1 MDNTVKSLIFPYDT
15 ASPTCSPIFRA
26 WLALWPWMWRIF
38 EALGI
43 WTHKYLVLALFATH
57 LVYLAIMLALLYV
70 TIWKLEVKWSILASY
85 HQLRSF
91 REMSQWVFRG
101 CDTGRLNSFGCQWD
115 STQNSVRA
123 VLHSQFLDL
132 HHLDVS
138 KGTFLKSFYGSFVVV
153 SLM

>member
-1 MDNTVKSLIFPYDT
+1 MTPLHQPVHPSSELGSLFGLGCDVSLRRWGYG
-15 ASPTCSPIFRA
+15 PTN
-26 WLALWPWMWRIF
+26 
-38 EALGI
+38 I
-43 WTHKYLVLALFATH
+43 WLVLALFATH

-70 TIWKLEVKWSILASY
+70 TSWKLEVKWSILASY

-153 SLM
+153 SLL